1 MTHVP
6 SPPPTLPVKM
16 GSRYFRLEAQEA
28 LWAAI
33 CRSRAVA
40 LYVPPALKDVKLD
53 LIWTK

>member
-1 MTHVP
+1 
-6 SPPPTLPVKM
+6 M